1 LIVTLQPLI
10 DELIQIVGRRHVLTA
25 SHKTERLRKGFRS
38 GEDEVLAVVQLWQV
52 LKACVAAEKIVIMQ
66 AANIG

>member
-38 GEDEVLAVVQLWQV
+38 GEGEVLAVVQPLTLLQ
-52 LKACVAAEKIVIMQ
+52 
-66 AANIG
+66 